1 MHVLFDSQRQPFLL
15 NSQMRWE
22 AEPNAF
28 LTWLS
33 VVNGKTSSARTWR
46 SYAYQFADWLDF
58 CERTDLDWRHATELN
73 LATYRNILASESSP
87 QTGRPLKRSTIN
99 HKLTVI
105 CQFYRFAQKKG
116 WLGALPFELETTRL
130 SHRSPVN
137 LNPRV
142 KTNAGSLGHTS
153 LKLTEGKEEINIPPR
168 HEVRRFIKSFRNW
181 RDQLMAEVM
190 WLTGMRSAELCSL
203 PLNALPEN
211 PGALEKETAT
221 VKITGKG
228 QKQRAVLFPVRLL
241 RSIEKYI
248 HMERWRRVKSN
259 GGSPGSVF
267 VGRTGKPLQTSA
279 INRVFSTNCKRTAL
293 HIWPHLLRHCYAG
306 ERLAYLQD
314 IGAPDPLKVVQM
326 ELGHAHMATTERYL
340 HLTERMRSEVI
351 ETHNSFVDRLLEG

>member
-137 LNPRV
+137 LNP
-142 KTNAGSLGHTS
+142 GS
-153 LKLTEGKEEINIPPR
+153 
-168 HEVRRFIKSFRNW
+168 
-181 RDQLMAEVM
+181 
-190 WLTGMRSAELCSL
+190 
-203 PLNALPEN
+203 
-211 PGALEKETAT
+211 
-221 VKITGKG
+221 
-228 QKQRAVLFPVRLL
+228 
-241 RSIEKYI
+241 
-248 HMERWRRVKSN
+248 
-259 GGSPGSVF
+259 
-267 VGRTGKPLQTSA
+267 
-279 INRVFSTNCKRTAL
+279 KRMLVHWVTPA
-293 HIWPHLLRHCYAG
+293 
-306 ERLAYLQD
+306 
-314 IGAPDPLKVVQM
+314 
-326 ELGHAHMATTERYL
+326 
-340 HLTERMRSEVI
+340 
-351 ETHNSFVDRLLEG
+351 